1 MLDLQLK
8 RFRKLAGFKK
18 QSDMADAL
26 GIPHRRY
33 ESWERGEAMMSLEQ
47 AYKVTEVLGCTLD
60 ELCGR
65 KVERHY
71 IDPKQAALNGYY
83 ESMNE
88 TGRTTLVESAR
99 LMSDGDSVRIEKDG
113 AEHTGISAAMEA

>member
-1 MLDLQLK
+1 MELK
-8 RFRKLAGFKK
+8 LREFRKSKGMTQDDLAAQINSTKRVIGAYERRET
-18 QSDMADAL
+18 S
-26 GIPHRRY
+26 IPLEVAY
-33 ESWERGEAMMSLEQ
+33 EI
-47 AYKVTEVLGCTLD
+47 TEVLGCTLD

-65 KVERHY
+65 KVEHSF

-99 LMSDGDSVRIEKDG
+99 LMSDGNSVRIEKEGVEHVGIQTAMG
-113 AEHTGISAAMEA
+113 A